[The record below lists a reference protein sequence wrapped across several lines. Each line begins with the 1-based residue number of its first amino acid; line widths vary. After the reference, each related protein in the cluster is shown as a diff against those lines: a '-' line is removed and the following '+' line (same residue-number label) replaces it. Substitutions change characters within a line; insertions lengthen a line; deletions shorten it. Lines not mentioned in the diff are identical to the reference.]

1 MKKFFCKLLF
11 VSLLFIINGCNLD
24 NLDFNKLSDEV
35 DIPGEYVLPIANADI
50 SVWDIVESVNE
61 EGDTLLEKGDND
73 VIKIVYKEESIY
85 DYEVRELLNL
95 PTEESFSTGEKEIGN
110 IKLKDVT
117 EERGISIRELQDRL
131 SGPIDNVSEGNQ
143 VLPQI
148 SYPNINEIFEVDPVD
163 EFKTVTIESGT
174 LNLTVNNSGLQS
186 SRITIGGQFY
196 DRNYPNTV
204 LADFLIE
211 DVSPGTPESKLFN
224 LSNLT
229 ISNEINFKLTKVEIT
244 PSYVPEQID
253 LDADLFKVDLAF
265 SDLEI
270 RSGRVKVKEQVLE
283 DFNGSFDFLF
293 EDDDINVYEAA
304 FAYGTLEVSLSNGTP
319 FTGSLKLVF
328 PNVEG
333 EELNPIDFGTSGSGT
348 MTLAGSTINL
358 AKDETSPYNTFLY
371 EYSVTIDATTDYVDF
386 DSNQS
391 LSLDI
396 QLDNLEFQSIQ
407 GNFGERSV
415 TIDEG
420 SFNMD
425 TEFFDKIEGDF
436 RLADPTL
443 NLILTNSIGIPAVV
457 DAHFTA
463 QNNLGTTATID
474 TTDLV
479 INSRASISSPAIQQ
493 TITFDK
499 DNSNIVDFI
508 ALPPSGD
515 INYGGNIRF
524 NPDGD
529 ISQTDANF
537 FNLDDSL
544 RIDVG
549 LDLPF
554 ELQLENLALQDTAEI
569 DGDDFDMIESAELI
583 INAINQIPLDINI
596 QLFFV
601 DTISGQHFGSPIE
614 SGLLVSGSSAEPST
628 SKNTITLKQE
638 DVNNLQKSN
647 AIVFKGIVSSP
658 QNGTR
663 TAVIYSESRLNI
675 NVAIRSKIVLT
686 D

>member
-463 QNNLGTTATID
+463 QNNLGATATID

-493 TITFDK
+493 TITFEK